1 MGRDYLGA
9 SNTGFRVRN
18 WFSFIFLLGFGYLVL
33 ATQSRAIGASSIAE
47 DEKIYLTC
55 SLSVGEKLLSTLHCE
70 NSKDKV
76 LIDASILIIPHC
88 ETKAICRHSD
98 FLTFSHTRIYKSQN
112 DP

>member
-1 MGRDYLGA
+1 
-9 SNTGFRVRN
+9 
-18 WFSFIFLLGFGYLVL
+18 LGFGYLVL

-55 SLSVGEKLLSTLHCE
+55 SLADSDKPQSTLLCE

-76 LIDASILIIPHC
+76 LLEQPVLIIPHC
-88 ETKAICRHSD
+88 EAKKACRHSD
-98 FLTFSHTRIYKSQN
+98 FLTITRTRIYKSQN